1 LDSALSDCNQLL
13 RLAPNNALP
22 LSNRRLI
29 ELLTEQYDK
38 AVLACDVALKLNPKS
53 AFSLFGRGIVELRR
67 TMRKQALPMSG

>member
-38 AVLACDVALKLNPKS
+38 AVLDCHAALKLNPKS
-53 AFSLFGRGIVELRR
+53 AFSL
-67 TMRKQALPMSG
+67 